1 MTDSFSSYGPSQA
14 DVASVKGLKEAPSAA
29 KYPHA
34 YRWYKHMTS
43 YQSEFPSLPGD
54 PSKAYTT
61 YGPEAT
67 SVTMNPKDA
76 PKEAEEEEE
85 DEDLFGSDDE
95 EEDPEAVK
103 QREANLA
110 AYKQKK
116 AGKTKPAAK
125 SIVTLDVKPW
135 GKSDLFDLDIYC
147 CIPYF

>member
-1 MTDSFSSYGPSQA
+1 MS
-14 DVASVKGLKEAPSAA
+14 
-29 KYPHA
+29 
-34 YRWYKHMTS
+34 S
-43 YQSEFPSLPGD
+43 YQSEFSSLPGD

-76 PKEAEEEEE
+76 PKAAEEEEE

-125 SIVTLDVKPW
+125 SLVTLDVKPW
-135 GKSDLFDLDIYC
+135 GMSRSV
-147 CIPYF
+147 